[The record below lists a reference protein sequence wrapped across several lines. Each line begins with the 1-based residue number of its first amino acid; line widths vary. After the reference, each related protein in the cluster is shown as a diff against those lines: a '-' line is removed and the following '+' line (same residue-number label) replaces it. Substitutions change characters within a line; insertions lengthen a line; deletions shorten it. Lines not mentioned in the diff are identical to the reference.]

1 MVLYIQRNITTV
13 LRNHIARGTSETT
26 EPESTVHYIWEAP
39 GGRKRK
45 GTKNMMSFDE
55 TLADQDHAVSGMDD
69 VTVHERLIAVEA
81 RLEKIEKSV
90 SEFKELA
97 GKIWGF
103 VEQMKDNP
111 MFAAMLGGLPRK

>member
-1 MVLYIQRNITTV
+1 
-13 LRNHIARGTSETT
+13 
-26 EPESTVHYIWEAP
+26 
-39 GGRKRK
+39 
-45 GTKNMMSFDE
+45 MMSFDE